1 VFVLVEELDE
11 EDVIVLVTVAVAVAV
26 EVASAVV
33 GNVEVT
39 VVVAGVTVEE
49 V

>member
-11 EDVIVLVTVAVAVAV
+11 EEVIVLVTVAVAV